1 MCLNEQLSYT
11 TLRDRTYQ
19 IKRIKHTHV
28 VPITFAMLQTRL
40 GKEKW
45 RNIKVLLDSGASA
58 TVVSSSLVKKLRQ
71 KTDARTD
78 WNTAA
83 GTFSTTA
90 TVKLDMKLPE
100 LSPSATI
107 ELGAH
112 VHKGDLANYDVIIGR
127 EDLLE
132 LGIDIKFSTSTIEW
146 PRMNAVIPIKSKDAT
161 RFMEFF
167 VGESSSVDEDTE
179 RLSRILDAKYSKTD
193 LPQYV
198 EEQSYLT
205 EKERKSLLK
214 LLQQHEPLFDGTLG
228 QWKGDPYHIQLKED
242 AEPYH
247 GRPYSVPKAYER
259 TLKLELERLVD
270 IGVLKRVNRSEW
282 AFPSFIIPKKDNTVR
297 FINDL

>member
-45 RNIKVLLDSGASA
+45 RNVKVLLDSGASA

-146 PRMNAVIPIKSKDAT
+146 PRMNAVIPMKSKDAT
-161 RFMEFF
+161 RFTEFF

-205 EKERKSLLK
+205 LLN
-214 LLQQHEPLFDGTLG
+214 LN
-228 QWKGDPYHIQLKED
+228 Y
-242 AEPYH
+242 
-247 GRPYSVPKAYER
+247 
-259 TLKLELERLVD
+259 
-270 IGVLKRVNRSEW
+270 
-282 AFPSFIIPKKDNTVR
+282 
-297 FINDL
+297 